1 MLAIKVATREVIFL
15 GTSSQV
21 PTRARNHNAFFIRFD
36 DLGILVDPGEG
47 TQRQMVHAG
56 LSASQITHVA
66 ITHFHGDHC
75 LGFAGMVQRIS
86 LDRVPHPIE
95 VFYPASGEVFFDRLR
110 HSSIFHDQSNLVPRP
125 LKARDDGE
133 VLAGTS
139 GSVRFLIRP
148 LDHAVETIGY
158 RLQEDDGRRMLPE
171 KLEAAGIRGPA
182 VGVLSRDGKIE
193 IAGRTI
199 LLEDVSVPRR
209 GQSIAVT
216 MDTRLC
222 DGARQLAKDADL
234 LVSEATYLSTEAE
247 EARAHMHMTALEAAT
262 MAREQ
267 NVRRLALT
275 HFSQR
280 YTTLEP
286 FRIEASRV
294 HPDAHIAVDL
304 AIVEVPP
311 RDDDSPKTR

>member
-1 MLAIKVATREVIFL
+1 VSTREVIFL

-21 PTRARNHNAFFIRFD
+21 PTRARNHTAFFIRFD

-47 TQRQMVHAG
+47 TQRQMVMAG

-95 VFYPASGEVFFDRLR
+95 VFYPASGEIFFERLR
-110 HSSIFHDQSNLVPRP
+110 HSSIFHDQSHLVPRP
-125 LKARDDGE
+125 LSARSDGA
-133 VLAGTS
+133 VLAGRS
-139 GSVRFLIRP
+139 GKVSFLIHP

-171 KLEAAGIRGPA
+171 RLDAAGVRGPA
-182 VGVLSRDGKIE
+182 VGALTRDGQVEVNGKIV
-193 IAGRTI
+193 RV
-199 LLEDVSVPRR
+199 EDVSVPRR
-209 GQSIAVT
+209 GQSVAVT

-222 DGARQLAKDADL
+222 DGARALAKDADL
-234 LVSEATYLSTEAE
+234 LVSESTYLSTESE

-262 MAREQ
+262 MAKEQ

-286 FRIEASRV
+286 FRLEATRV
-294 HPDAHIAVDL
+294 HPDAHIAQDL
-304 AIVEVPP
+304 GIVEVPP